1 MRKLYDGVRASPV
14 TFAILAGGLALQAVL
29 VVLHGI
35 NKELLGDANFL
46 ALDKDNN
53 LPSWITTALFVAAGL
68 ACGLLAWLRP
78 RERVPLAF
86 LAVVALLLSL
96 EQMAQLHGEL
106 EEDLGDV
113 MTLVIQ
119 PLLAVG
125 LVAVVALAARG
136 LPSLSKLLL
145 WAAIACIAVSQL
157 SSMINSDLDPPYA
170 LVVFFQTVE
179 EVGEMLTAILLIA
192 ATAQPALDAIAARAL
207 HASSQARPS
216 AARPRQSVP

>member
-1 MRKLYDGVRASPV
+1 VRELYEQVRASPV

-29 VVLHGI
+29 VVLHGV
-35 NKELLGDANFL
+35 NKELLDDANFL

-78 RERVPLAF
+78 RERIPLA
-86 LAVVALLLSL
+86 LLGLVALLLSL
-96 EQMAQLHGEL
+96 EQMAQIHGEL
-106 EEDLGDV
+106 EADLGDV

-119 PLLAVG
+119 PLLAIG

-136 LPSLSKLLL
+136 LPTLSKVLL

-157 SSMINSDLDPPYA
+157 SSMVNSEFDPPYA
-170 LVVFFQTVE
+170 LVVFFQTIE

-192 ATAQPALDAIAARAL
+192 AAAQPALDAIRARVLDQRERAGVE
-207 HASSQARPS
+207 AP
-216 AARPRQSVP
+216 QSVA

>member
-1 MRKLYDGVRASPV
+1 MRELYEQVRASPV
-14 TFAILAGGLALQAVL
+14 TFAILAGGLVLQAVL
-29 VVLHGI
+29 VVLHGV
-35 NKELLGDANFL
+35 NKELLDDANFL

-68 ACGLLAWLRP
+68 AMGLLAWLRP
-78 RERVPLAF
+78 RERIPLA
-86 LAVVALLLSL
+86 LLGVVALLLSL
-96 EQMAQLHGEL
+96 EQMAQIHGEL
-106 EEDLGDV
+106 EEDLGDA

-119 PLLAVG
+119 PLLAIG

-136 LPSLSKLLL
+136 LPTLSKVLL

-157 SSMINSDLDPPYA
+157 SSMVNSETDPPYA

-192 ATAQPALDAIAARAL
+192 AAAQPALDAIRARLLDESERERLEA
-207 HASSQARPS
+207 P
-216 AARPRQSVP
+216 QSLA

>member
-1 MRKLYDGVRASPV
+1 MRELYADVRASPV
-14 TFAILAGGLALQAVL
+14 TFAILAGGVALQAVL
-29 VVLHGI
+29 VLLHGV

-53 LPSWITTALFVAAGL
+53 LPSWITTALFVVAGV

-78 RERVPLAF
+78 RERIPLAL

-96 EQMAQLHGEL
+96 EQMAQIHGEL
-106 EEDLGDV
+106 EADLGDV

-125 LVAVVALAARG
+125 LVVVVALAARG
-136 LPSLSKLLL
+136 LRTLSKVLL
-145 WAAIACIAVSQL
+145 WAAIACIAISQV
-157 SSMINSDLDPPYA
+157 SSMVNSEFDPPYA

-192 ATAQPALDAIAARAL
+192 AAAQPALDAVTARVLGERERAE
-207 HASSQARPS
+207 A
-216 AARPRQSVP
+216 RQSVA

>member
-1 MRKLYDGVRASPV
+1 MRKLYDWVRASPV
-14 TFAILAGGLALQAVL
+14 TFAILCAGVALQAVL
-29 VVLHGI
+29 VVGHGV

-53 LPSWITTALFVAAGL
+53 LPSWITTALFVVAGL

-78 RERVPLAF
+78 RERIPLAF

-96 EQMAQLHGEL
+96 EQMAQIHGEL
-106 EEDLGDV
+106 EADLDEL

-125 LVAVVALAARG
+125 LVVVVALAARG
-136 LPSLSKLLL
+136 LPPLSRVLL
-145 WAAIACIAVSQL
+145 WAAIACIALSQL
-157 SSMINSDLDPPYA
+157 SSMVNSELDPPYA
-170 LVVFFQTVE
+170 LLIFFQTVE

-192 ATAQPALDAIAARAL
+192 AMAQPTLDAVTARVLGERSEA
-207 HASSQARPS
+207 
-216 AARPRQSVP
+216 RQSVA